1 MATRGRDEVAQS
13 LQGERSPRSARKGL
27 DGIAHPDSAEVVTA
41 SMKTHT
47 RTAAGTSSR
56 SGYTSMS
63 YVCAPST
70 RSRNGMGVP
79 IAPERP
85 ALADVTAADR
95 WRSSSP
101 PSE

>member
-1 MATRGRDEVAQS
+1 MT
-13 LQGERSPRSARKGL
+13 
-27 DGIAHPDSAEVVTA
+27 
-41 SMKTHT
+41 THT

-70 RSRNGMGVP
+70 RSRNGTGVP

-101 PSE
+101 PWERSRERGRGMNCAKRSGLGLA